1 MLKHQDSDWIG
12 FDSSHVFMHVDNS
25 SLDLT
30 LSSPQRGLEV
40 TNMTVYS
47 SASSY
52 PFPDQQSGRLH
63 SNIFRPP
70 LTPGFDAINFA
81 ATPSQDKPA
90 LTRKRSRANSNKP
103 NTSAPLAYGM
113 KHGYTTQAMSP
124 APLANE
130 HYTLDYKFDT
140 PTLAAASR
148 HDDLTGERDFRWKW
162 DSGDASPDQ
171 DTAHVPGLLAR
182 ERNGK
187 GRTVS
192 YTSMAST
199 SDASDT
205 KGWGGFAMKLVGG
218 VVGKVW
224 HFCRAS
230 AFGGF
235 YAGSGR
241 GYDFA
246 QPTQLPTPL
255 PGQYP
260 ANDFFGDFEQDNT
273 PERSLKRQQTESGW
287 VMVDSNPEA
296 PRPSNRNTTIDNHT
310 HLGATRASS
319 RRALSSVT
327 RRAPSRQTSYTGSP
341 QAQQSR
347 LDVFSQAFADRSATT
362 ASTASTRSAAP
373 LRPAINV
380 HRSPVTTPI
389 RTSFGADRRSSIASA
404 NGENLSPDAQRFLH
418 RIERKDRD
426 ADKSMRKLDRQ
437 IQDLIRQGQ
446 AALGTKFEVE
456 SDDTDFNDDG
466 DDWEDARK

>member
-1 MLKHQDSDWIG
+1 
-12 FDSSHVFMHVDNS
+12 
-25 SLDLT
+25 
-30 LSSPQRGLEV
+30 
-40 TNMTVYS
+40 MTVYS
-47 SASSY
+47 MPSSY
-52 PFPDQQSGRLH
+52 PFPDQQAGRLH

-70 LTPGFDAINFA
+70 NTHGLSHVDAMAFA
-81 ATPSQDKPA
+81 ATPLQDKPA
-90 LTRKRSRANSNKP
+90 LTRKRSRANSNKA
-103 NTSAPLAYGM
+103 NTSASYNHAAKYD
-113 KHGYTTQAMSP
+113 YSTQAMSP

-162 DSGDASPDQ
+162 DSDQSPDQ

-199 SDASDT
+199 SDTSDT
-205 KGWGGFAMKLVGG
+205 RGWGGFAMKFVGG

-224 HFCRAS
+224 HFCRAN
-230 AFGGF
+230 AFAGF

-260 ANDFFGDFEQDNT
+260 TSDFFGDFEQDNT

-287 VMVDSNPEA
+287 VMVDA
-296 PRPSNRNTTIDNHT
+296 PRPSNNRNISTDEFT
-310 HLGATRASS
+310 HLGATRASN

-347 LDVFSQAFADRSATT
+347 LDVFSQAFADRSAST
-362 ASTASTRSAAP
+362 ASTASTRPTASS
-373 LRPAINV
+373 RPAIIA

-389 RTSFGADRRSSIASA
+389 RTTFGSDRRSSLTGFNPDRRSSIASA
-404 NGENLSPDAQRFLH
+404 SASASGNDNLSPDAQRFLH
-418 RIERKDRD
+418 RIEKQDRNT
-426 ADKSMRKLDRQ
+426 DKSMRKLDRQ

-446 AALGTKFEVE
+446 QALGTKFEVE
-456 SDDTDFNDDG
+456 SDDCDSGFNDDG
-466 DDWEDARK
+466 DDWEDARR

>member
-1 MLKHQDSDWIG
+1 
-12 FDSSHVFMHVDNS
+12 
-25 SLDLT
+25 
-30 LSSPQRGLEV
+30 
-40 TNMTVYS
+40 MTVYS
-47 SASSY
+47 TSSSY

-70 LTPGFDAINFA
+70 NTPGPSHVDTMTFA

-90 LTRKRSRANSNKP
+90 LTRKRSRANSNKA
-103 NTSAPLAYGM
+103 NTSAPLNHGARY
-113 KHGYTTQAMSP
+113 GYTTQAMSP

-162 DSGDASPDQ
+162 DSADPSPEQDA
-171 DTAHVPGLLAR
+171 AHVPGLLAR

-199 SDASDT
+199 SDTSDT

-224 HFCRAS
+224 HFCRAN
-230 AFGGF
+230 AFAGF

-246 QPTQLPTPL
+246 QPTQFTSPL

-260 ANDFFGDFEQDNT
+260 SNDFFGDFEQDNT

-287 VMVDSNPEA
+287 VMVDPNPEA
-296 PRPSNRNTTIDNHT
+296 PRPSNNRNTSTDDFT

-347 LDVFSQAFADRSATT
+347 LDVFSQAFADRSTSTAST
-362 ASTASTRSAAP
+362 ASTASTRSSAS
-373 LRPAINV
+373 LRPTVIA

-389 RTSFGADRRSSIASA
+389 RTTFNPDRRSSIVKATDRRSSIASTSG
-404 NGENLSPDAQRFLH
+404 GENLSPDAQRFLH
-418 RIERKDRD
+418 RIEKQDRNT
-426 ADKSMRKLDRQ
+426 DKSMRKLDRQ

-446 AALGTKFEVE
+446 VALGTKFEVE
-456 SDDTDFNDDG
+456 SEDSGFDG
-466 DDWEDARK
+466 DDWEDARI

>member
-1 MLKHQDSDWIG
+1 
-12 FDSSHVFMHVDNS
+12 
-25 SLDLT
+25 
-30 LSSPQRGLEV
+30 
-40 TNMTVYS
+40 MTVYS
-47 SASSY
+47 TASSY
-52 PFPDQQSGRLH
+52 PFPDQQSTRLH

-70 LTPGFDAINFA
+70 NTPGLPHVDTMVFA
-81 ATPSQDKPA
+81 ATPSQDRPT
-90 LTRKRSRANSNKP
+90 LTRKRSRANSNKA
-103 NTSAPLAYGM
+103 NTSAPLTYALKNCYAA
-113 KHGYTTQAMSP
+113 QAMSP

-162 DSGDASPDQ
+162 DSSDDSPEQDA
-171 DTAHVPGLLAR
+171 AHVPGLLAR

-273 PERSLKRQQTESGW
+273 PPQRSLKRQQTESGW
-287 VMVDSNPEA
+287 VMVDSNPEI
-296 PRPSNRNTTIDNHT
+296 PRPANRNTSTDNLT

-347 LDVFSQAFADRSATT
+347 LDVFSQAFTDRSATTATT
-362 ASTASTRSAAP
+362 ASTASTRSAAS
-373 LRPAINV
+373 LRPSIVA

-404 NGENLSPDAQRFLH
+404 NGDNLSPDAQRFLH
-418 RIERKDRD
+418 RIERKDRN

-456 SDDTDFNDDG
+456 SDDTDINDDN
-466 DDWEDARK
+466 DDWEDARR

>member
-1 MLKHQDSDWIG
+1 M
-12 FDSSHVFMHVDNS
+12 
-25 SLDLT
+25 T
-30 LSSPQRGLEV
+30 L
-40 TNMTVYS
+40 YS
-47 SASSY
+47 TPSSY

-70 LTPGFDAINFA
+70 LTSGLSHVDTMAFA
-81 ATPSQDKPA
+81 ATPSQDRPA
-90 LTRKRSRANSNKP
+90 LSRKRSRANSNKP
-103 NTSAPLAYGM
+103 NISAPLNHGAKY
-113 KHGYTTQAMSP
+113 GYTTQAMSP

-162 DSGDASPDQ
+162 DSTDLSPEQDA
-171 DTAHVPGLLAR
+171 AHVPGLLAR

-199 SDASDT
+199 SDASDN

-224 HFCRAS
+224 HFCRAN
-230 AFGGF
+230 AFAGF

-246 QPTQLPTPL
+246 QPTQLPTQL

-287 VMVDSNPEA
+287 VMVDSNPEQ
-296 PRPSNRNTTIDNHT
+296 PRPSNRHTSTEDLT

-341 QAQQSR
+341 QAQQAQQSR
-347 LDVFSQAFADRSATT
+347 LDVFSQAFTDRSTSAAST
-362 ASTASTRSAAP
+362 ASTASTRSTAP
-373 LRPAINV
+373 LRPAISV
-380 HRSPVTTPI
+380 HRSPVLTPI
-389 RTSFGADRRSSIASA
+389 RATFNPDRRSSIANATSDRRSSIASA
-404 NGENLSPDAQRFLH
+404 NEENLSPDAQRFLH
-418 RIERKDRD
+418 RIEKQGRNT
-426 ADKSMRKLDRQ
+426 DKSMRKLDRQ

-456 SDDTDFNDDG
+456 SDDSGFNDDG
-466 DDWEDARK
+466 DDWEDARR

>member
-1 MLKHQDSDWIG
+1 M
-12 FDSSHVFMHVDNS
+12 
-25 SLDLT
+25 
-30 LSSPQRGLEV
+30 P
-40 TNMTVYS
+40 
-47 SASSY
+47 SSY

-70 LTPGFDAINFA
+70 NTPGLSHVDNMAFA

-90 LTRKRSRANSNKP
+90 LTRKRSRANSNKA
-103 NTSAPLAYGM
+103 NTSAPYNHAAKYG
-113 KHGYTTQAMSP
+113 HSTQAMSP

-140 PTLAAASR
+140 PTIAAASR

-162 DSGDASPDQ
+162 DSDQSPDQ

-199 SDASDT
+199 SDTSDT
-205 KGWGGFAMKLVGG
+205 RGWGGFAMKLVGG

-224 HFCRAS
+224 HFCRAN
-230 AFGGF
+230 AFAGF

-246 QPTQLPTPL
+246 QPTQFPTPL

-260 ANDFFGDFEQDNT
+260 TSDFFGDFEQDNT

-287 VMVDSNPEA
+287 VMVDA
-296 PRPSNRNTTIDNHT
+296 PRPSNNRNTSTDEFT

-347 LDVFSQAFADRSATT
+347 LDVFSQAFADRSAST
-362 ASTASTRSAAP
+362 ASTASTRSTAP
-373 LRPAINV
+373 SRPAIIA

-389 RTSFGADRRSSIASA
+389 RTTFGSDRRSSLTGFNPDRRSSIASA
-404 NGENLSPDAQRFLH
+404 SGNDNLSPDAQRFLH
-418 RIERKDRD
+418 RIEKQDRNT
-426 ADKSMRKLDRQ
+426 DKSMRKLDRQ

-446 AALGTKFEVE
+446 QALGTKFEVE
-456 SDDTDFNDDG
+456 SDDCDSGFNDDG
-466 DDWEDARK
+466 DDWEDARR

>member
-1 MLKHQDSDWIG
+1 
-12 FDSSHVFMHVDNS
+12 
-25 SLDLT
+25 
-30 LSSPQRGLEV
+30 
-40 TNMTVYS
+40 MTVYS
-47 SASSY
+47 TASSY
-52 PFPDQQSGRLH
+52 PFPDQQSARLH

-70 LTPGFDAINFA
+70 NTPGLSHVDTMGFA
-81 ATPSQDKPA
+81 ATPSQDRPA
-90 LTRKRSRANSNKP
+90 LTRKRSRANSNKA
-103 NTSAPLAYGM
+103 NTSAPLAYGLRNACA
-113 KHGYTTQAMSP
+113 TQAMSP

-162 DSGDASPDQ
+162 DSGDASPEQ
-171 DTAHVPGLLAR
+171 DAAHVPGLLAR

-246 QPTQLPTPL
+246 HPTQLPTPL

-273 PERSLKRQQTESGW
+273 PQRSLKRQQTESGW
-287 VMVDSNPEA
+287 VMVDSNPEV
-296 PRPSNRNTTIDNHT
+296 PRPSNRNTSTDNLT

-327 RRAPSRQTSYTGSP
+327 RRIPSRQPSYTGSP

-347 LDVFSQAFADRSATT
+347 FDVFSQAFADRSATTATT

-373 LRPAINV
+373 LRPAIV
-380 HRSPVTTPI
+380 AHRSPVTTPI

-404 NGENLSPDAQRFLH
+404 NGDNLSPDAQRFLH
-418 RIERKDRD
+418 RLERKDRD

-456 SDDTDFNDDG
+456 SDDTDINDDG
-466 DDWEDARK
+466 DDWEDARR